1 MARKSRE
8 RLDRSQS
15 LLIGI
20 PLALALMAAAYLAW
34 QMFRTPPTP
43 PGIVSAN
50 GRIEATEIDISA
62 KLAGRI
68 SEILVN
74 EGDLVRAGQVL
85 VKMDTAVLNAQL
97 REAEAVLAQAEVN
110 VNTTRSQVAQ
120 RQAEKA
126 SAEAVVVQREAEL
139 VAARQ
144 RLARAIDLVEKGHVT
159 RQRYDDD
166 RANYESAQAAVTAS
180 KAQVSSAD
188 AALTTARSQVIRA
201 ESEVDAARA
210 SIQRIQADIN
220 DSELRSPRD
229 GRVQF
234 KVAQPGEVVQA
245 GGRVLNLIDL
255 TDVYMTF
262 FLPTASVGR
271 LTIGDE
277 ARIILDAAPQFVIP
291 ARISFVADVAQF
303 TPKTVE
309 TAEERQKLMFRVR
322 AHIDPDLLRRHL
334 AQVKTGLPGIAY
346 VRLNPQIAW
355 PPDLQVRVPS

>member
-8 RLDRSQS
+8 KLDRSQS

-74 EGDLVRAGQVL
+74 EGDLVWAGQVL

-166 RANYESAQAAVTAS
+166 PANYESAQAAVTA
-180 KAQVSSAD
+180 
-188 AALTTARSQVIRA
+188 TASRECFFRTDCCI
-201 ESEVDAARA
+201 A
-210 SIQRIQADIN
+210 SIPVLARRRA
-220 DSELRSPRD
+220 PRLYSAN
-229 GRVQF
+229 R
-234 KVAQPGEVVQA
+234 E
-245 GGRVLNLIDL
+245 
-255 TDVYMTF
+255 
-262 FLPTASVGR
+262 
-271 LTIGDE
+271 
-277 ARIILDAAPQFVIP
+277 AAP
-291 ARISFVADVAQF
+291 AD
-303 TPKTVE
+303 
-309 TAEERQKLMFRVR
+309 
-322 AHIDPDLLRRHL
+322 LRPFAAPRRR
-334 AQVKTGLPGIAY
+334 G
-346 VRLNPQIAW
+346 R
-355 PPDLQVRVPS
+355 